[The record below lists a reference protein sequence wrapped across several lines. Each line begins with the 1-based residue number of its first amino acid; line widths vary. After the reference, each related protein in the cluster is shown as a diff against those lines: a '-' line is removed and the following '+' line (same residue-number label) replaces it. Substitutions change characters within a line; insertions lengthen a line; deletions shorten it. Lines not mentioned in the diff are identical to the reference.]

1 MFQSNPHFNFE
12 TQNPLPYPALLL
24 MKIKK
29 VLKKT
34 AKWAFILA
42 AGYWLITTL
51 YFGYAD
57 VDTQKGMYTFYW
69 SGLKALFND
78 EEFGIKRDKVLVT
91 KLNGADGPY
100 VFDSVWYT
108 VNTHSELVKTIRDTS
123 RQFSVKADNKD
134 NDSFRVT
141 LKDSIPIEQDSFPMP
156 EQLLV
161 LSDIEGNFNALH
173 SFLINNGV
181 MNKQYEWTYGRGHL
195 VLDGDFIDRGKN
207 TTQVL
212 WLIYMLEA
220 KALQQGGK
228 VHYILGNHEIMN
240 LYGDASSADFKYLE
254 AAKRISGKKHW
265 DEATRYIYSTQSE
278 LGKWLRSKNIVEKI
292 GPYLFVHAGLKTEHV
307 RHQLS
312 IRELNARARQ
322 YYGIYTGAE
331 ITDPKD
337 RIILSSYHSPYWDR
351 SLSMN
356 LTYRL
361 LFLTG
366 DPFHAVYHKTTQ
378 TELEQVLQFY
388 HAGYLVT
395 GHSVVPEVQKDYK
408 GKVFKI
414 DVMHGKEKN
423 NSRTQGLFIDKT
435 GVYKTDGTGKKRKL

>member
-1 MFQSNPHFNFE
+1 
-12 TQNPLPYPALLL
+12 

-29 VLKKT
+29 VLKKI

-42 AGYWLITTL
+42 AIYWLITTV
-51 YFGYAD
+51 YFGYTN
-57 VDTQKGMYTFYW
+57 VDTQKGTYTFYW
-69 SGLKALFND
+69 SGLKALFNED
-78 EEFGIKRDKVLVT
+78 EFGVKRDKVLVT

-100 VFDSVWYT
+100 VFDSVLYT
-108 VNTHSELVKTIRDTS
+108 VNTRSELIKTIRDTS
-123 RQFSVKADNKD
+123 RQFFVKTDNKD

-141 LKDSIPIEQDSFPMP
+141 LKDSILAERDSFPMP
-156 EQLLV
+156 EQLMV
-161 LSDIEGNFNALH
+161 LSDIEGNFNALS

-181 MNKQYEWTYGRGHL
+181 MNKQYDWIYGRGHL
-195 VLDGDFIDRGKN
+195 VLNGDFIDRGKN

-212 WLIYMLEA
+212 WLIYMLET

-240 LYGDASSADFKYLE
+240 LYGDASSADFKYME

-265 DEATRYIYSTQSE
+265 DEATRYIYSTQTE
-278 LGKWLRSKNIVEKI
+278 LGKWLRSKNIVEKA
-292 GPYLFVHAGLKTEHV
+292 GPYLFVHAGLKTEHI

-312 IRELNARARQ
+312 IRELNTRARK
-322 YYGIYTGAE
+322 YYGVYPGVKVS
-331 ITDPKD
+331 DPKD
-337 RIILSSYHSPYWDR
+337 RIVLSSYHSPYWDR

-356 LTYRL
+356 FTYRL

-366 DPFHAVYHKTTQ
+366 DPFHATYHKTTQ
-378 TELEQVLQFY
+378 AELEQVLQFY

-395 GHSVVPEVQKDYK
+395 GHSVVPEVKKDYK

-414 DVMHGKEKN
+414 DVMHGTEKN
-423 NSRTQGLFIDKT
+423 SSRTQGLFIDKK
-435 GVYKTDGTGKKRKL
+435 GVYKADGTGKKSKL